1 MCAQIVEIGDFR
13 LKRERH
19 RLLDGCQHKQLTLDD
34 EGEFV
39 TCDDCKTQVGNYAA
53 LRMLVERWALL
64 QDRVDSQR
72 AAISEAAGKTVELRA
87 AQRLEKA
94 WRSRSMVPAC
104 PHCHEAIFPTD
115 GLGGSMVNKE
125 MAARRRA
132 VGKQEAASAAAP

>member
-1 MCAQIVEIGDFR
+1 MARRRAPRHQWRGWPT
-13 LKRERH
+13 ERCWSSTTASN
-19 RLLDGCQHKQLTLDD
+19 CQKQVD
-34 EGEFV
+34 
-39 TCDDCKTQVGNYAA
+39 NYAA

-64 QDRVDSQR
+64 QARVDSQR
-72 AAISEAAGKTVELRA
+72 AEIADVAGKTVELRA

-125 MAARRRA
+125 LAARRRA
-132 VGKQEAASAAAP
+132 VGKQDAASTAAP